1 MRSCRAGRPLAS
13 LNRGITTD
21 NVVIEDDVRPRAP
34 GLAGFVAI
42 LANLSLSFRDLY
54 RTGMAL
60 SRPAYRAAICRA
72 NRKPTMIPAPLQN
85 IFDRVVVAWHER
97 AIALK
102 AISFALVG
110 VVNTAIDF
118 SVFWT
123 AFRYLHWPLVLANV
137 LAWFVAVTCSYAMNS
152 FITFGPESG
161 HTLRWRDYVTFAA
174 SGIAGMV
181 SSTATLF
188 ALSYFVPIL
197 IAKLVS
203 IAVSFAVNFSLSHFV
218 VFRVRQPRDDGG

>member
-1 MRSCRAGRPLAS
+1 
-13 LNRGITTD
+13 
-21 NVVIEDDVRPRAP
+21 
-34 GLAGFVAI
+34 
-42 LANLSLSFRDLY
+42 
-54 RTGMAL
+54 MAL

-72 NRKPTMIPAPLQN
+72 NRRPTMIPAPLQN
-85 IFDRVVVAWHER
+85 IFDRLVVAWHER

-123 AFRYLHWPLVLANV
+123 TFTYFHWPLVLANV
-137 LAWFVAVTCSYAMNS
+137 LAWLVAVTCSYAMNS

-161 HTLRWRDYVTFAA
+161 RILRWRDYASFAA

-181 SSTATLF
+181 SSTTILF
-188 ALSYFVPIL
+188 VLSHFVPIL

-203 IAVSFAVNFSLSHFV
+203 IIVSFAVNFSLSHFV
-218 VFRVRQPRDDGG
+218 VFRVRRPRGDGS